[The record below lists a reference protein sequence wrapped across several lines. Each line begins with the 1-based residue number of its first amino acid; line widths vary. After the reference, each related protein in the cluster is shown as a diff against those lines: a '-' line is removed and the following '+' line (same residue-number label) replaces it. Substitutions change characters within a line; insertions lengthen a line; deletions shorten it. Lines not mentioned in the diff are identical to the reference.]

1 MRPPHLATTA
11 AAVLV
16 VLALA
21 GSVLLLVAGTGAGT
35 SPSGGPVPLPS
46 FEAVRIA
53 QRAAGGHAP
62 EVEREDEHGRQE
74 WKVRLSTGAEIRIDV
89 ATGVI
94 TRRDR
99 SGRG

>member
-21 GSVLLLVAGTGAGT
+21 GSVLLLVAGTGART
-35 SPSGGPVPLPS
+35 SPGSGRSRAGRGRPD
-46 FEAVRIA
+46 
-53 QRAAGGHAP
+53 RAAGGRWARP
-62 EVEREDEHGRQE
+62 GGPSEDEHGRQE
-74 WKVRLSTGAEIRIDV
+74 WKVQLSTGAEIRIDI

-99 SGRG
+99 SGCG